1 MNRTVIA
8 RAVACVLEEVG
19 DKLTPSLTINFRLD
33 DEHQSVRRWNGWL
46 TTTEKYNG
54 FEKVLEALRA
64 MGFKGFD
71 VESLHGADENVC
83 EKLLPDAVS
92 LVIEDEPS
100 QDGSKLFEKVKWVNK
115 LGSSVLTAKH
125 GLTPANRM
133 TIAEKFK
140 QAALAEKMKAGGTQ
154 KPEAP
159 ADMSDEFASLGD
171 DEDPFG

>member
-8 RAVACVLEEVG
+8 HAVACVLEELG
-19 DKLTPSLTINFRLD
+19 EKNTPSLTINFRLD
-33 DEHQSVRRWNGWL
+33 DENKSVRRWNGWL

-92 LVIEDEPS
+92 LAIEDKPNKE
-100 QDGSKLFEKVKWVNK
+100 GKLFEEIKWVNK

-140 QAALAEKMKAGGTQ
+140 QAALAEKMKAGGAQ
-154 KPEAP
+154 KPEAL

>member
-1 MNRTVIA
+1 MNRTVTA
-8 RAVACVLEEVG
+8 RAIACVLEEVG
-19 DKLTPSLTINFRLD
+19 DKKTPSLTINFRID

-92 LVIEDEPS
+92 LVIEDKPNKE
-100 QDGSKLFEKVKWVNK
+100 GKLFEEIKWINK
-115 LGSSVLTAKH
+115 IGSSVLTAKH

-140 QAALAEKMKAGGTQ
+140 QAALAEKMKAGGTKQ
-154 KPEAP
+154 PEPA
-159 ADMSDEFASLGD
+159 ADMFDEFVSLGD
-171 DEDPFG
+171 DDIPF